1 MSSARCPDCSAPLLL
16 KMDGS
21 SAVCP
26 HCGREFP
33 CGTPESDP
41 PATTVPSQRLVQLAS
56 AFEHA
61 LGQFIS
67 QKCDISSVLSCL
79 QELSQLPKS
88 YQNVLSE
95 RFAYDLIDACRK
107 KKPPVLWK
115 PLLQGIVGAAPV
127 FPETQYQKVIC
138 CALTCIGNDLISP
151 VEQALINWRR
161 HPEVQKNENNA
172 LEILENC
179 NTATQQVLETLD
191 CEFLAK
197 HQELFEAP
205 LMELFERLNSI
216 SWDVEA
222 LSCLRPVPGNPRQ
235 YEQYPFLPST
245 NHITQRSTLFQ
256 NRSIVDNRK
265 YQLRHGCI
273 RVRQQ
278 RKDAYWQAHP
288 EQRME
293 LENRWVE
300 LRMNIAALRRK
311 ISLSP
316 QIARMQEIQSEL
328 NRLAA
333 ESASLGLLQY
343 RQKTEIRARE
353 AALNEEFSRLDQQF
367 NELEKE
373 ARNQVYV
380 LQEELDRVAKELD
393 GVVS

>member
-1 MSSARCPDCSAPLLL
+1 MSSARCPDCSVPLLI

-33 CGTPESDP
+33 CSTPESSQP
-41 PATTVPSQRLVQLAS
+41 VATVPSQRLIQLTS
-56 AFEHA
+56 AFERA
-61 LGQFIS
+61 LGQFMS
-67 QKCDISSVLSCL
+67 QKCDISSVLSCY
-79 QELSQLPKS
+79 QEVSQLPKS
-88 YQNVLSE
+88 YQNILSE
-95 RFAYDLIDACRK
+95 RFTYDLMDACRK
-107 KKPPVLWK
+107 KKPPLLWK
-115 PLLQGIVGAAPV
+115 ALLQGIVGAAPV
-127 FPETQYQKVIC
+127 FPETQYQKAMC

-151 VEQALINWRR
+151 VEQSLINWRR
-161 HPEVQKNENNA
+161 HPEMQKNENKA
-172 LEILENC
+172 LEILETC
-179 NTATQQVLETLD
+179 NAATQQVLDTLD
-191 CEFLAK
+191 GDFLAR
-197 HQELFEAP
+197 HQEMFETP

-216 SWDVEA
+216 SWDVES
-222 LSCLRPVPGNPRQ
+222 LSCLRPIPGNPRQ
-235 YEQYPFLPST
+235 YERYQFLSNT
-245 NHITQRSTLFQ
+245 KHIAQRSALFQ

-265 YQLRHGCI
+265 YQLRHSCI
-273 RVRQQ
+273 RVRQK
-278 RKDAYWQAHP
+278 RKEAYWQAHP
-288 EQRME
+288 EQRTE

-316 QIARMQEIQSEL
+316 QITRMQEIQGEL

-343 RQKTEIRARE
+343 RQKMEIRARE

-373 ARNQVYV
+373 AQNQIYV
-380 LQEELDRVAKELD
+380 LQEELDRVTKELD